1 MTHWS
6 SCTSGRSLSFCI
18 VSCCKLLVFLCEHGS
33 SSPQWALSLV
43 PRRKL
48 PKCQIYLRVCRIYIY
63 IYTHDDSSP
72 SSHFICCFSLSLT
85 QRTRAQ
91 LLRVLGRQRSL
102 DKFLLWE
109 GILGARWLPHLGE
122 ARMMKDGSCDDERGA
137 SFREAGAGS
146 SLIPSTSIQIP
157 FVWISCHL
165 ASRDFAARCSLPPP
179 FKVRA
184 NPPLDPSTCSEVF

>member
-1 MTHWS
+1 MLVVANFWFFSVNMGPHLLN
-6 SCTSGRSLSFCI
+6 GHFLLSQDANYLNVKYI
-18 VSCCKLLVFLCEHGS
+18 YVF
-33 SSPQWALSLV
+33 V
-43 PRRKL
+43 
-48 PKCQIYLRVCRIYIY
+48 VYIY

-122 ARMMKDGSCDDERGA
+122 ARVMKDGSCDDERGA

-157 FVWISCHL
+157 FV
-165 ASRDFAARCSLPPP
+165 
-179 FKVRA
+179 
-184 NPPLDPSTCSEVF
+184 